1 MHPDDL
7 KTMWLC
13 SECGRKFVFHSD
25 VEDHERQFN
34 HPKMMLCNLAG
45 LKKAPALFTRGR
57 VSLGFRLNG
66 RVSRVIVE
74 YEYYPASGAIRYKDV
89 RYTDSNLRS
98 MVEGNAGMMKNID
111 NYLRRLL
118 KPTRQPGSRMAA

>member
-13 SECGRKFVFHSD
+13 HECGRKFVFHSD
-25 VEDHERQFN
+25 VEDHQRHFN
-34 HPKMMLCNLAG
+34 HSKMMMYDIAVSR
-45 LKKAPALFTRGR
+45 KAPAPFSRGR
-57 VSLGFRLNG
+57 IALGFRLAG